1 MNVLSIDHMHSL
13 YFDYKITR
21 LTVVISLYYE
31 PNFLIHAKFNENY
44 PFYIF
49 KLSFLQGSNIHKL
62 RENYHQM
69 HCPVHS
75 S

>member
-31 PNFLIHAKFNENY
+31 PNFLIHAKFNENN
-44 PFYIF
+44 IV
-49 KLSFLQGSNIHKL
+49 FLKIYSK
-62 RENYHQM
+62 
-69 HCPVHS
+69 C
-75 S
+75 